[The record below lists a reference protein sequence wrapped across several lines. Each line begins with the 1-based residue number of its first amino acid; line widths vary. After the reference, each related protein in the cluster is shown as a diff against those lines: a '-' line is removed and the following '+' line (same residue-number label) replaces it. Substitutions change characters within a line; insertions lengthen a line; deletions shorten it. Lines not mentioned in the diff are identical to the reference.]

1 MITGKPE
8 SVKGRSGNAIRIDDD
23 YENILI
29 SGLRN
34 FDLHDS
40 FSAGAWIKTE
50 KSGTFQSIIGNIGD
64 KNTGWRGWIFY
75 LDSLRRPGFKMVH
88 SLSHN
93 YIHIRAR
100 NSIKQAEW
108 CQLFFTY
115 DGSALAQGVKIYA
128 NEISLDCE
136 ILFDN
141 LYKTISPVKHRNYT
155 PDPERKLRM
164 GIGTKYL
171 FSETDDGAFVGT
183 IDEVRV
189 YEMEL
194 SSLEIKKIFKQ
205 DSGIHHLSN
214 GFEKDLARH
223 YLLRKDT
230 VYQDLSRQVID
241 LRKQKQ
247 QLLDPIQEVM
257 VMEEMPEPRR
267 TFVLDRGQYDQ
278 PTELVSAKTPS
289 AIMPMPSHF
298 PRNRLGIAQWLVDI
312 QHPLTARV
320 TVNRYWQ
327 MIFGRAIVSTPHD
340 FGVQGAI
347 PSHPDLLD
355 WLAIEFQEKGW
366 DLRVLIK
373 MMVMSATYRQS
384 SALNDNSLQDP
395 ENIYLSRGP
404 SYRLQM
410 EMIRDNALAASGLLN
425 RKIGGPSV
433 KPYQPEGLWKE
444 KNEFSGFLKVYQPD
458 SGENLYRRSLYTFI
472 RRTSPPPVMTTF
484 DLPSRDVCNVKRERT
499 NTPLQALAL
508 LNEPLFVEA
517 SKVLAIRMQREVKD
531 NIEAKNAFGFRQ
543 LCGRDPTI
551 IERAAMLTQFRKAY
565 QKFSKDPT
573 NAKKLLSIGEYPV
586 PGDLDPVQTAS
597 LTLVA
602 NMIMNFD
609 EVYMKR

>member
-1 MITGKPE
+1 
-8 SVKGRSGNAIRIDDD
+8 
-23 YENILI
+23 
-29 SGLRN
+29 
-34 FDLHDS
+34 
-40 FSAGAWIKTE
+40 
-50 KSGTFQSIIGNIGD
+50 
-64 KNTGWRGWIFY
+64 
-75 LDSLRRPGFKMVH
+75 
-88 SLSHN
+88 
-93 YIHIRAR
+93 
-100 NSIKQAEW
+100 
-108 CQLFFTY
+108 
-115 DGSALAQGVKIYA
+115 
-128 NEISLDCE
+128 
-136 ILFDN
+136 
-141 LYKTISPVKHRNYT
+141 
-155 PDPERKLRM
+155 
-164 GIGTKYL
+164 
-171 FSETDDGAFVGT
+171 
-183 IDEVRV
+183 
-189 YEMEL
+189 
-194 SSLEIKKIFKQ
+194 
-205 DSGIHHLSN
+205 
-214 GFEKDLARH
+214 
-223 YLLRKDT
+223 
-230 VYQDLSRQVID
+230 
-241 LRKQKQ
+241 
-247 QLLDPIQEVM
+247 
-257 VMEEMPEPRR
+257 
-267 TFVLDRGQYDQ
+267 
-278 PTELVSAKTPS
+278 
-289 AIMPMPSHF
+289 
-298 PRNRLGIAQWLVDI
+298 
-312 QHPLTARV
+312 
-320 TVNRYWQ
+320 
-327 MIFGRAIVSTPHD
+327 
-340 FGVQGAI
+340 
-347 PSHPDLLD
+347 LLD

-444 KNEFSGFLKVYQPD
+444 KNEFSGFLRVYQPD

-551 IERAAMLTQFRKAY
+551 IERAAMLTQYQKAY

-609 EVYMKR
+609 EFYMKR